1 MDDRQ
6 DYDQNA
12 DYDFFVEQ
20 LPALLD
26 NHQGQVALIS
36 RSEKL
41 SATST
46 QCGTQWMRE

>member
-26 NHQGQVALIS
+26 GHQGRVALIS
-36 RSEKL
+36 RRAIVDYFDTMQEAL
-41 SATST
+41 LQT
-46 QCGTQWMRE
+46 